1 MFAMFMEI
9 SLIKQH
15 GFILICPIESIKD
28 TGLVLECNAGAI
40 ILDCYYDIPGL
51 KGGFDR
57 NVAPGRR
64 IADGIINQYVQR
76 FLQHCLIALDQR
88 ERFCGK
94 SG

>member
-1 MFAMFMEI
+1 MFMEI

-51 KGGFDR
+51 K
-57 NVAPGRR
+57 
-64 IADGIINQYVQR
+64 
-76 FLQHCLIALDQR
+76 
-88 ERFCGK
+88 
-94 SG
+94 